1 MNVCVVYNKIF
12 YFEDNLDNLI
22 EIWIGKVIYVMS
34 WGKNKCF

>member
-1 MNVCVVYNKIF
+1 MNICVIYNKIF
-12 YFEDNLDNLI
+12 YFEDDLVLI